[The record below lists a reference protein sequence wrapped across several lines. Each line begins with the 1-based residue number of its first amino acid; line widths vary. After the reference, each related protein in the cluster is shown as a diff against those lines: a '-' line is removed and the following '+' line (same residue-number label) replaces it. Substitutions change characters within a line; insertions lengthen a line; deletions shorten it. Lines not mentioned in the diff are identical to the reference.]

1 MVLAVFGRPC
11 ASSSSLYSLF
21 FRKEPEAKN
30 WARTLAAAAA
40 ACKLFQ
46 SQLSWGFLI
55 NECLSEFSILFDFA
69 RCKEKQVSVREESSV
84 LLLLEL
90 RGEKI
95 PLAALPCLLTP

>member
-1 MVLAVFGRPC
+1 MVLAVSSRPC

-30 WARTLAAAAA
+30 WARTLAAAA

-69 RCKEKQVSVREESSV
+69 RCKEKQVCK
-84 LLLLEL
+84 
-90 RGEKI
+90 GGIK
-95 PLAALPCLLTP
+95 CTTTGT